1 MSYTQ
6 NQITHANE
14 TDLVAFLSA
23 QGEELIKIKQRIQM
37 EIACQSEFL

>member
-6 NQITHANE
+6 NQLAKANE

-23 QGEELIKIKQRIQM
+23 QSEEPIKSGR
-37 EIACQSEFL
+37 EYR

>member
-6 NQITHANE
+6 NQITQASE

-23 QGEELIKIKQRIQM
+23 QGEELIKSGR
-37 EIACQSEFL
+37 EYR